1 MTGNTPLKLI
11 FMSEINAEE
20 VQWLWYPYIL
30 QIPAERRSHSEMN
43 GMYIPT

>member
-1 MTGNTPLKLI
+1 MKRLI
-11 FMSEINAEE
+11 AVILIVM
-20 VQWLWYPYIL
+20 L

>member
-1 MTGNTPLKLI
+1 MKDTKNYFPLQ
-11 FMSEINAEE
+11 EIGYKGE
-20 VQWLWYPYIL
+20 YCITDL

>member
-1 MTGNTPLKLI
+1 MKHFELWTADLPFLK
-11 FMSEINAEE
+11 
-20 VQWLWYPYIL
+20 V

>member
-1 MTGNTPLKLI
+1 MIEIIPIAVAQYVTI
-11 FMSEINAEE
+11 FFFVVM
-20 VQWLWYPYIL
+20 VLPV

>member
-1 MTGNTPLKLI
+1 MPKEPMNTI
-11 FMSEINAEE
+11 M
-20 VQWLWYPYIL
+20 